1 MLKQSLIISSIS
13 VAFFA
18 NAQDVSVL
26 RNSVEVYSAPWSGSA
41 KYNAMAGSMGA
52 LGGDFSTLNSNPAGI
67 GVAIASDLSAT
78 LSIDNM
84 KNTST
89 LYGNS
94 ISNQTNNTNLGQ
106 VGGIAVFET
115 RANSPWKFVN
125 VGVSYSN
132 KSVDELSQSIGN
144 SNVTI
149 PLTNDDVLSL
159 NGHTYD
165 RTGSI
170 TKMSLGVGGNYDNK
184 IYIGAGLNLHGSTIT
199 QYDYASMKFQSD
211 GSSESF
217 HKQYTPYA
225 EDASGFS
232 ASVGIIGKINNQ
244 FRVGAAI
251 ETPTWWNMDRVYTFY
266 GYNSADDGEYSETR
280 SLATPT
286 KATLSAAYVPN
297 KNFALNIDYT
307 VGLSKP
313 KFSDMSTD
321 VQTEINN
328 FLKANYKSIS
338 EVKIGAE
345 YRYQQFRLRGG
356 YGFASAP
363 FDTMTMTTIGSNNAD
378 ADASFSS
385 LYSGKRQT
393 LGLGIGYDF
402 KSFYA
407 DVAYNHITSDYNMPF
422 LRGNATAGTEY
433 YGNTAWFS
441 NGSAVV
447 SDVKNK
453 FNNVSLTVGWKF

>member
-18 NAQDVSVL
+18 NAQDASVL

-67 GVAIASDLSAT
+67 GVAIASNLSAT

-84 KNTST
+84 KNTSI

-125 VGVSYSN
+125 IGVSYSN
-132 KSVDELSQSIGN
+132 KSVDELSQSARN

-149 PLTNDDVLSL
+149 PLTNGDVLSF

-184 IYIGAGLNLHGSTIT
+184 IFIGAGLNLHGSSIT
-199 QYDYASMKFQSD
+199 QYDIASMTSQNA
-211 GSSESF
+211 GTSSLF
-217 HKQYTPYA
+217 YKQYTPYA

-232 ASVGIIGKINNQ
+232 ASVGIIGKVNKF
-244 FRVGAAI
+244 FRLGAAI
-251 ETPTWWNMDRVYTFY
+251 ETPTWWSMDRIYTFY

-313 KFSDMSTD
+313 KFSDMSAD
-321 VQTEINN
+321 AQTEMNN

-363 FDTMTMTTIGSNNAD
+363 FDTMTMTTIGSNNANV
-378 ADASFSS
+378 DASFSS

-407 DVAYNHITSDYNMPF
+407 DLAYNHITSDYNMPF
-422 LRGNATAGTEY
+422 LRGSATAGTEY